1 MFAISQPL
9 VPFEAAVVMPL
20 PLPLPVAVYRLSAI
34 QQDRIR
40 SNQNYSPQIAS
51 IIESKMD
58 KMVYNRSTN

>member
-20 PLPLPVAVYRLSAI
+20 PSPVAVYRLSAI

>member
-1 MFAISQPL
+1 MFAISQLL

-20 PLPLPVAVYRLSAI
+20 PSPVAVYRLSAI